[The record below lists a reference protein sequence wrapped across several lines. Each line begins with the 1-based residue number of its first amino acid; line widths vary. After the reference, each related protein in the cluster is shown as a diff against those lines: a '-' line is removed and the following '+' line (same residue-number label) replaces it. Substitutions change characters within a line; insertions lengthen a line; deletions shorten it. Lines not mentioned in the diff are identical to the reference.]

1 MIYFI
6 LALLF
11 SASIMVIF
19 RYFDKYKVDTFMAIS
34 FSYVISAVLALSIS
48 YDGAKIQS
56 LITTHSSLVI
66 ILGIAF
72 FFGFLIMSISIKK
85 AGISIS
91 SVASNISVLIPVLIA
106 YMIYNESIDNIQ
118 LVGIVLAVP
127 AIYLFFKPEKSK
139 KLELKFILFPL
150 ILFAIT
156 GFNNSLMRHAE
167 HLGVN
172 NFPMLFV
179 GLIFS
184 IALIVSIIFLIIK
197 GEIKKFSLKN
207 IGFGFILGIANIAST
222 YFFIECLIEFPSSL
236 FFPIYNLSL
245 IGLAAFMGIVF
256 FKEKFSKVNILGL
269 ILAAGAIVLMNI

>member
-1 MIYFI
+1 MVYFF
-6 LALLF
+6 LTLFF

-19 RYFDKYKVDTFMAIS
+19 RYFEKYKVDTFMAIS
-34 FSYVISAVLALSIS
+34 ISYVVSAALALSLS
-48 YDGAKIQS
+48 YDGAKIES
-56 LITTHSSLVI
+56 LVTTHSSLVL

-106 YMIYNESIDNIQ
+106 YLIYNETIGNIQ
-118 LVGIVLAVP
+118 LGGIALAVP
-127 AIYLFFKPEKSK
+127 AMYLFFKPAKSK
-139 KLELKFILFPL
+139 KLDLKHIIFPL
-150 ILFAIT
+150 ILFAST

-184 IALIVSIIFLIIK
+184 IALIVSIIFLVIK
-197 GEIKKFSLKN
+197 GELKKFSLKN
-207 IGFGFILGIANIAST
+207 MGFGFILGIANIAST

-245 IGLAAFMGIVF
+245 IGIAAFLGIVF
-256 FKEKFSKVNILGL
+256 FKEKFSKINYIGL

>member
-6 LALLF
+6 LTLLT

-19 RYFDKYKVDTFMAIS
+19 RYFEKYKVDTFMAIS
-34 FSYVISAVLALSIS
+34 ISYVVSAALALSIS
-48 YDGAKIQS
+48 YDGPKIES
-56 LITTHSSLVI
+56 LITTHSTLVL
-66 ILGIAF
+66 ILGVAF

-106 YMIYNESIDNIQ
+106 YLIYNESISKIQ
-118 LVGIVLAVP
+118 FVGIILAIP
-127 AIYLFFKPEKSK
+127 AIYLFFKPEKTK

-184 IALIVSIIFLIIK
+184 IALIVSIIFLVIK
-197 GEIKKFSLKN
+197 GELNKLSLKN
-207 IGFGFILGIANIAST
+207 MGFGIILGLANIAST

-256 FKEKFSKVNILGL
+256 FKEKFSRINILGL
-269 ILAAGAIVLMNI
+269 VLAAGAIVLMNV